1 MVWYGALR
9 VMQEEFYDF
18 IADDVHKEQRL
29 LKDNYLSERKSEWLM
44 KLAVMN
50 TKALMMLIGADMHV
64 RWSLNV
70 IVILQIMRVKSS
82 VTVLLKET
90 LILPTW

>member
-1 MVWYGALR
+1 
-9 VMQEEFYDF
+9 
-18 IADDVHKEQRL
+18 
-29 LKDNYLSERKSEWLM
+29 M

-90 LILPTW
+90 LILPT